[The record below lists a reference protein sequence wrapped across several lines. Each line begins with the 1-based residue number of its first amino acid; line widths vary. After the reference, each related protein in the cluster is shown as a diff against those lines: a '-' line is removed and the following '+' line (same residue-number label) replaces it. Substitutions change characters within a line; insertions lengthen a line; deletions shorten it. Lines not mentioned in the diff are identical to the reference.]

1 MKECP
6 ITPVLPIYAHMH
18 ESTRIN
24 KHREFM
30 PIIVVEFVQVYV
42 AVNSRAPPELAA
54 YAREDQKRERTRT
67 SIVSGIPA
75 FSSLHGDE
83 DLGGR
88 G

>member
-1 MKECP
+1 
-6 ITPVLPIYAHMH
+6 
-18 ESTRIN
+18 
-24 KHREFM
+24 M

-54 YAREDQKRERTRT
+54 YAREDQKRERIRT

-75 FSSLHGDE
+75 FSSLQG
-83 DLGGR
+83 GGR